1 MFTNYLKKEF
11 YKFIYKKYSNLILFA
26 KELIL
31 LFLLKKMDLYDFKKN
46 INLIIMLEKKIMRKK
61 VLTNLLKE

>member
-31 LFLLKKMDLYDFKKN
+31 LFLLKNGFIWFKKKHQFDYYVG
-46 INLIIMLEKKIMRKK
+46 KKIMRKK

>member
-1 MFTNYLKKEF
+1 MFTKYLKKEF